1 MSDTPRVLVLP
12 EQLPNR
18 GIGYS
23 NCHRRRLEAA
33 GRFPKRIMLSPRKHA
48 YDEAELMAWVRERIA
63 ARDRKPQPEIPDA
76 PAA

>member
-1 MSDTPRVLVLP
+1 MTDAPRVLVLP

-18 GIGYS
+18 GIPYS

-48 YDEAELMAWVRERIA
+48 YDEAELLAWIRERITMRDAKPAPEA
-63 ARDRKPQPEIPDA
+63 A
-76 PAA
+76 